1 MGNLGNM
8 QHTHTCMTHLLTCP
22 VCHLRF
28 TKVANT
34 LKCANGHSFD
44 IAKEGYVNLLTKK
57 VAESAGDSKAML
69 QARRTFLE
77 QGHYQ
82 PLSDTLN
89 ELIAGHLHREY
100 ANEEEP
106 LPHLNLL
113 DIGCGE
119 GYYIGRLQHYLT
131 QQFATLPCCYL
142 GMDIAKDAL
151 RMAAKR
157 YKTAQFVVADVWEH
171 LSFASDTLH
180 VLLNIFAPRNIAEF
194 ARVLMPG
201 GILLIVFPGSQHLAE
216 LRSQLA
222 LLSIEEEKEQ
232 HISTQCRPY
241 FDLLTTR
248 TQRSPLHLKGAEVT
262 QIVTMTPNFRHLSTE
277 MQATLHAIEEIHT
290 QTEFI
295 VQIWQKRTQL

>member
-1 MGNLGNM
+1 M
-8 QHTHTCMTHLLTCP
+8 QHTQQCMTHLLSCP

-28 TKVANT
+28 TPVGNA
-34 LKCANGHSFD
+34 LKCASGHSFD
-44 IAKEGYVNLLTKK
+44 IAKEGYVNLLIKK

-69 QARRTFLE
+69 QARRAFLE
-77 QGHYQ
+77 QGHYT
-82 PLSDTLN
+82 PLSDSIN
-89 ELIAGHLHREY
+89 ELVAEHLRHEY
-100 ANEEEP
+100 ASEEEA

-119 GYYIGRLQHYLT
+119 GYYVGRLQHYLT
-131 QQFATLPCCYL
+131 QQFATLHSCCL

-157 YKTAQFVVADVWEH
+157 YKAAQFVVADVWEH

-180 VLLNIFAPRNIAEF
+180 VLLNIFAPRNMAEF

-201 GILLIVFPGSQHLAE
+201 GILLIVFPGPQHLAE
-216 LRSQLA
+216 LRSQFA
-222 LLSIEEEKEQ
+222 LLSIEEDKEQ

-248 TQRSPLHLKGAEVT
+248 TLHTPLHLKGTEIMQV
-262 QIVTMTPNFRHLSTE
+262 VTMTPNSRHLSAET
-277 MQATLHAIEEIHT
+277 QAALQAQEELYTHA
-290 QTEFI
+290 EFS
-295 VQIWQKRTQL
+295 VQVWQKHVQL